1 MEKVEI
7 CQPIDV
13 PLVVQNMGHCRI
25 DWEKIRSC
33 SIIQKQKLL
42 LFIDKLV
49 DYEKKIL
56 AGKLN
61 LSGLLD
67 CFEELFLRYAIS
79 LLKNGLRYE
88 IISDILYNFISSSEL
103 SSDVY
108 LKYVIFIRFVLEEK
122 KGFHDIITLRAVL
135 LSYLGVEFI
144 LHSELPEW
152 IDDGIDMLDDMRRLG
167 KIQ

>member
-1 MEKVEI
+1 M
-7 CQPIDV
+7 
-13 PLVVQNMGHCRI
+13 
-25 DWEKIRSC
+25 
-33 SIIQKQKLL
+33 
-42 LFIDKLV
+42 
-49 DYEKKIL
+49 
-56 AGKLN
+56 
-61 LSGLLD
+61 
-67 CFEELFLRYAIS
+67 RYAIS